1 MKNINLGMI
10 KILTG
15 YVTELTG
22 VGNSDIL
29 QKNRWK
35 NLRIVAAKYWKGC
48 KEHEEIFSIEYH
60 ETYGRTYEIEA
71 ETKEEAEEILRDII
85 CNGE

>member
-1 MKNINLGMI
+1 MNKETIIKKSTMYCGLMKNINLGMI

-22 VGNSDIL
+22 VGNSDIS

-48 KEHEEIFSIEYH
+48 KEHEEI
-60 ETYGRTYEIEA
+60 
-71 ETKEEAEEILRDII
+71 
-85 CNGE
+85 